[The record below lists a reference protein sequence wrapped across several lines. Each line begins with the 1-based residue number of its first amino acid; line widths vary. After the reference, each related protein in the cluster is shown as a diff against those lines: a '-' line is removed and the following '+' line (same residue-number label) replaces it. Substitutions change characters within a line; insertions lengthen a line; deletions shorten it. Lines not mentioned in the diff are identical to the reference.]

1 MTSEDSNPVEPTP
14 EDLPRSAGFESVTR
28 DHAIVTQRQ
37 IRAFCLHLMHQPTI
51 CEGLGLDLA
60 EVERVARHCDN
71 IEGSTAIAGFDFAAI
86 PLGVPLGE
94 PPESGNDATQPF
106 LFDPLSPG
114 TEP

>member
-1 MTSEDSNPVEPTP
+1 M
-14 EDLPRSAGFESVTR
+14 LR
-28 DHAIVTQRQ
+28 DHAIVTPGQ

-51 CEGLGLDLA
+51 CRKLELDIA
-60 EVERVARHCDN
+60 EVERVARHCDD
-71 IEGSTAIAGFDFAAI
+71 IEDATAMAGLDFAAI

-106 LFDPLSPG
+106 LFDPLSLG